1 MKKRSRSRLSRGFT
15 LLEILI
21 VIALL
26 GGIMAIVVVNLG
38 DVFGQTKN
46 DLESKKIQSNGSF
59 DLAIQRYRLNVGAFP
74 STDEGLQALLVAPD
88 GKQDRW
94 KGPYLKDDKALVD
107 GFGKPYGYRYPGT
120 HNTTG
125 YDLWSF
131 GPDQQDGTADDIG
144 NWTK

>member
-1 MKKRSRSRLSRGFT
+1 MKKRTRSRLSRGFT
-15 LLEILI
+15 LMEILI

-26 GGIMAIVVVNLG
+26 GGIIAIVVVNLG
-38 DVFGQTKN
+38 DIYGTQTAEIEKT
-46 DLESKKIQSNGSF
+46 KVKTSF
-59 DLAIQRYRLNVGAFP
+59 DLPLQRYRMNVGALP
-74 STDEGLQALLVAPD
+74 STDEGLKALLAAPE
-88 GKQDRW
+88 GKADRW

-107 GFGKPYGYRYPGT
+107 SFGKPYGYRYPGT

-144 NWTK
+144 NWEAGK